1 MHFINNIMFS
11 WKTLFSFRIIENT
24 FPFLVI
30 VPFTYLIWHPR
41 HWDPKH
47 KTAYDRVR
55 TKIIID
61 AKTGK
66 IRQAFI
72 MGWLKNIT
80 LKKVILGN
88 EDIRIRAIDSLKRGF
103 KNPVVSVAFNQTM
116 VQIINRPEV
125 AVELNRFFSD
135 SLKRADLLSDED
147 LKNITESFLH
157 EFEKFL
163 RS

>member
-1 MHFINNIMFS
+1 MFS
-11 WKTLFSFRIIENT
+11 WRTLFSFRIIENT

-55 TKIIID
+55 TKVIID

-72 MGWLKNIT
+72 IGWLKNIS
-80 LKKVILGN
+80 LDKVILGKLG
-88 EDIRIRAIDSLKRGF
+88 IKHKAVDSLKRGF
-103 KNPVVSVAFNQTM
+103 KNPVVSVKFNYTM
-116 VQIINRPEV
+116 AQIINRPEV
-125 AVELNRFFSD
+125 AVGLSNLFTD
-135 SLKRADLLSDED
+135 SLKMTYMLSDED
-147 LKNITESFLH
+147 AKNISQALLH
-157 EFEKFL
+157 EIEKFIL
-163 RS
+163 S